1 VSVGVFPGSFNPPT
15 IAHLH
20 VADTA
25 REQLGL
31 ERLDLVLST
40 ITLGKDEGE
49 LARLDH
55 RRRALG
61 ELAATRP
68 WLAVRVVEERL
79 LVDIAA
85 GYDVLIVGADKWA
98 QVIDPAWYGSVEAR
112 DDALARLPL
121 VAVAPRPPFPLPA
134 PDTGIVV
141 LDTDPA
147 HHQVSA
153 SEVRAG
159 RHDWRAPSTSMGPWP
174 LAP

>member
-1 VSVGVFPGSFNPPT
+1 MSVGVYPGSFNPPT

-25 REQLGL
+25 HEQLGL

-40 ITLGKDEGE
+40 VTLGKDNRD
-49 LARLDH
+49 LAQLDH

-68 WLAVRVVEERL
+68 WLAVRVVLARL
-79 LVDIAA
+79 LVDIAE
-85 GYDVLIVGADKWA
+85 GYDVLVVGADKWA

-112 DDALARLPL
+112 DRALERLPV
-121 VAVAPRPPFPLPA
+121 VAVAPRPPFPLPE
-134 PDTGIVV
+134 PTTGIVL

-147 HHQVSA
+147 HHGISA

-159 RHDWRAPSTSMGPWP
+159 RHEWRAPGTSKGPWP